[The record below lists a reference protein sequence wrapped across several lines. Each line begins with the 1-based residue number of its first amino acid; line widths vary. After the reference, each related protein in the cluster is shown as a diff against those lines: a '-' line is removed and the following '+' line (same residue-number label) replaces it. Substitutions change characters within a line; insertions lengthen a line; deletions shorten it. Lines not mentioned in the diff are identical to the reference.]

1 MDPLPPHD
9 VASGLAGVVGVVH
22 HPVEPASGPPAD
34 DVEYQGGVDR
44 LEVASA
50 QIGSKLLFHHR
61 VPVVIT
67 AVVIKIKNRSQQGYF
82 LSLASI

>member
-1 MDPLPPHD
+1 MDPLPPND
-9 VASGLAGVVGVVH
+9 IASGLAGVVGVVH

-34 DVEYQGGVDR
+34 DVEDQGGVDR

-67 AVVIKIKNRSQQGYF
+67 AMVIKTRNKKTLILENYVV
-82 LSLASI
+82 

>member
-34 DVEYQGGVDR
+34 DVEDQGGVDR

-61 VPVVIT
+61 VTVVIT
-67 AVVIKIKNRSQQGYF
+67 AMVIKMILENYVV
-82 LSLASI
+82 